1 MADPYG
7 MDFLQRVVAVNF
19 ASGGYVT
26 ITVTATASVQGS
38 STPPPFPT
46 VSLSLG
52 KKEKLV
58 DSKVLS
64 QTTTSVP
71 PHTKTDP
78 IVTQTIAILPWL
90 SALPVPTLANWNLT
104 NGLVGYGT
112 QFAQLID
119 ISNSGFL
126 RPFQFGITNA
136 PVNFV
141 VQSQIDAYIASFN
154 ARFAG
159 TTSQVTNYF
168 PLPGST
174 GDILAAPVLF
184 STKITQTTG
193 GGTVTVPGSASST
206 TVKEFLVRVP
216 SAQTSITVSASSPGG
231 TVVNGYHGSTPSN
244 LSKVTAAP
252 DSTAEAGSSCTVT
265 SQITKNVNTVTAS

>member
-7 MDFLQRVVAVNF
+7 MDFLQRIVAVNF

-26 ITVTATASVQGS
+26 IKVTATASVQGS
-38 STPPPFPT
+38 STPPPLPT
-46 VSLSLG
+46 ISLSLG
-52 KKEKLV
+52 KNEKLI
-58 DSKVLS
+58 DSKILS

-71 PHTKTDP
+71 PHTTTTP

-90 SALPVPTLANWNLT
+90 SALPVPTLANWALS
-104 NGLVGYGT
+104 NGLVAYGT

-126 RPFQFGITNA
+126 RPSQFGIANV

-154 ARFAG
+154 ARFGG

-168 PLPGST
+168 PLPGET

-184 STKITQTTG
+184 STKIVQTTG
-193 GGTVTVPGSASST
+193 GQTTTVPGSASST
-206 TVKEFLVRVP
+206 TVQEFLVRVP
-216 SAQTSITVSASSPGG
+216 STQTSITVSASAGGG
-231 TVVNGYHGSTPSN
+231 TVVNGYHGNTPASIA
-244 LSKVTAAP
+244 KVTGTP
-252 DSTAEAGSSCTVT
+252 DSTASAGSSCVVT
-265 SQITKNVNTVTAS
+265 SQITKNVNKVTAS